1 MNDRSPILRTLS
13 QALAIGLPPLLSV
26 VLVGAAGTIP
36 VVAIQSIAAESGDL
50 LVEVSKR
57 GTVSSGT
64 FAKEV
69 SIRKGARE
77 WFMMIEVTPENTVV
91 VRQEKDNETYIV
103 DESEN
108 HDRAMSAGEVD
119 AAIDA
124 FINGVKAQVKAE
136 QQK

>member
-1 MNDRSPILRTLS
+1 MNDRSPILHTLR
-13 QALAIGLPPLLSV
+13 QTLATGLPTLLSI
-26 VLVGAAGTIP
+26 VLAGSAGMLSLSA
-36 VVAIQSIAAESGDL
+36 VQSAAEGDDL
-50 LVEVSKR
+50 QVEVSKR
-57 GTVSSGT
+57 GAVSSGT

-108 HDRAMSAGEVD
+108 HDRAMTSGEVD

-124 FINGVKAQVKAE
+124 FINGVKAQVKTE
-136 QQK
+136 KQK

>member
-1 MNDRSPILRTLS
+1 MNDRSPILRTLRRT
-13 QALAIGLPPLLSV
+13 LATGLPTLLSV
-26 VLVGAAGTIP
+26 VLAGAASTIP
-36 VVAIQSIAAESGDL
+36 MFATRSVAAESDDL
-50 LVEVSKR
+50 VVEVSKR

-108 HDRAMSAGEVD
+108 HDRAMTSGEVD

-124 FINGVKAQVKAE
+124 FINGVKAQVKTE
-136 QQK
+136 KQK

>member
-1 MNDRSPILRTLS
+1 MNDRSPIFHTLRQTLATGL
-13 QALAIGLPPLLSV
+13 QALLSV
-26 VLVGAAGTIP
+26 ILTGAACSVPMVT
-36 VVAIQSIAAESGDL
+36 AQSVAAESDDL
-50 LVEVSKR
+50 QVEVSKR
-57 GTVSSGT
+57 GAISSGT

-91 VRQEKDNETYIV
+91 VRQEKDSETYIV

-108 HDRAMSAGEVD
+108 HDRAMTAGEVD

-124 FINGVKAQVKAE
+124 FINGVKAQVKTE
-136 QQK
+136 KQK

>member
-1 MNDRSPILRTLS
+1 MNDRSPILQTLRRTLATGLPTLLS
-13 QALAIGLPPLLSV
+13 IALAGSAGMLLLSAV
-26 VLVGAAGTIP
+26 
-36 VVAIQSIAAESGDL
+36 QSAAEGDDL
-50 LVEVSKR
+50 QVEVSKR
-57 GTVSSGT
+57 GAVSSGT

-108 HDRAMSAGEVD
+108 HDRAMTSGEVD

-124 FINGVKAQVKAE
+124 FINGVKAQVKTE
-136 QQK
+136 KQK